1 MSQPAPHETDPPPPL
16 RLAGP
21 PRGVRRPVLPA
32 AYRRLWRDP
41 TTLQLGWAPATAVV
55 LSGLDPATRGA
66 LALLDGTR
74 EVAQVLHDARL
85 LGCSGDRVLE
95 LLGVLHAAGLLDDAA
110 APAAPVRR
118 AEQQR
123 LAPDHAS
130 LRLVGSAGSAT
141 TRARASVRVVGAS
154 RVGAAVASLLTA
166 AGVERVDVLDAVAVR
181 PEDTAAGGL
190 GRPDVGS
197 RRDTA
202 AVRRAGQLGDAPC
215 VGLGATC
222 DLIVLA
228 PTGPAGLEEAVS
240 ALPAGAAHL
249 VAEVR
254 DAVGVVGPLVL
265 PGRTACVRCLD
276 LHRTDR
282 DPAWPVLAAQLSG
295 AWRGTAACDGTLA
308 VAVAAQASLQ
318 ALLALDAL
326 LAAEP
331 VTDLPATAD
340 GTLELALPGWRW
352 RRRSWSR
359 HPDCGCS

>member
-1 MSQPAPHETDPPPPL
+1 MSQPALPDTDAVPPL

-21 PRGVRRPVLPA
+21 PRAVRRPVLPP

-41 TTLQLGWAPATAVV
+41 QTLQLGRAPATAVV
-55 LSGLDPATRGA
+55 LSGLDPATRGT

-74 EVAQVLHDARL
+74 DLAQVLRDAQL
-85 LGCSGDRVLE
+85 LGCSGDRALE
-95 LLGVLHAAGLLDDAA
+95 LLRVLDEADLLDDAA
-110 APAAPVRR
+110 APGAPVRR

-130 LRLVGSAGSAT
+130 LRLVGSARSAT
-141 TRARASVRVVGAS
+141 TRARASVQVVGAS

-166 AGVERVDVLDAVAVR
+166 AGVERVEVVDAVATR

-190 GRPDVGS
+190 GRTDVGS
-197 RRDTA
+197 RRDAA
-202 AVRRAGQLGDAPC
+202 AVERAGQLGDAAS
-215 VGLGATC
+215 VGPGAAT
-222 DLIVLA
+222 DLVVLA
-228 PTGPAGLEEAVS
+228 PPTPGGLDDAVAG
-240 ALPAGAAHL
+240 LPAGAAHL

-276 LHRTDR
+276 LHRSDR
-282 DPAWPVLAAQLSG
+282 DPAWPVLAAQLAG
-295 AWRGTAACDGTLA
+295 PWRGTPACDGTLA
-308 VAVAAQASLQ
+308 VAVAAQSCLQ

-326 LAAEP
+326 HSEAE
-331 VTDLPATAD
+331 LPATAD
-340 GTLELALPGWRW
+340 GTLELALPDWRW

-359 HPDCGCS
+359 HPDCGCC